1 MLEDSVCI
9 VCGGGRGV
17 GRATAELMARKGAS
31 VVVNDLGVDL
41 SGENADV
48 QPAQETVD
56 NIVDVGGEA
65 MVHYGDVT
73 ELEYTERLIND
84 TVEEYGAVHSITNFA
99 GILRDRMIFNM
110 SEEEWDAVIDVHLK
124 GHFSILRNASRHWKE
139 RYEAEEFDRQRS
151 FLGVSSSAAIGW
163 AGQPNYAAAK
173 AGVLGL
179 VRNCAQELTRY
190 NVRVNALWPEAYTRM
205 YKSIPEEYRPDAM
218 SDETHGPQLV
228 APLPAFLAS
237 EAATDVTGCTVG
249 LGSGE
254 LSFIDD
260 PDRVKR
266 ITKEVPADTPT
277 GGWTPEEIADA
288 WDALTAGYETHR
300 INKPNIPGV

>member
-1 MLEDSVCI
+1 MLEDSVSI

-17 GRATAELMARKGAS
+17 GRATAELMAEHGAS

-56 NIVDVGGEA
+56 GIREAGGEA

-73 ELEYTERLIND
+73 DLDYTEQLVQD
-84 TVEEYGAVHSITNFA
+84 TVDEYGAVHSVTNFA

-110 SEEEWDAVIDVHLK
+110 SEEEWDQVIDVHLK
-124 GHFSILRNASRHWKE
+124 GHFSLMRNVSRHWKE
-139 RYEAEEFDRQRS
+139 RYEAEEFERQRS

-163 AGQPNYAAAK
+163 AGQPNYSAAK

-179 VRNCAQELTRY
+179 VRDCAQELERY
-190 NVRVNALWPEAYTRM
+190 NVRVNAMWPEAYTRM
-205 YKSIPEEYRPDAM
+205 YKSIPEEYQPDNM

-228 APLPAFLAS
+228 APLPVFFAS
-237 EAATDVTGCTVG
+237 EAADGVTGCTVG
-249 LGSGE
+249 LGGGE

-266 ITKEVPADTPT
+266 ITKEVPANTPT
-277 GGWTPEEIADA
+277 GGWTPEGIADA
-288 WDALTAGYETHR
+288 WDDLTSGYETHR
-300 INKPNIPGV
+300 TNKPSIPGI